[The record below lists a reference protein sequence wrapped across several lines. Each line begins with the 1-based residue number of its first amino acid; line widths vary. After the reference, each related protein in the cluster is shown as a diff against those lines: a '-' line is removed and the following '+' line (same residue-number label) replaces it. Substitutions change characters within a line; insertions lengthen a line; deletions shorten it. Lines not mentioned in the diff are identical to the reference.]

1 MTNKEEEEEKL
12 HKREAPFCKHE
23 KYCALK
29 IEVRSKQKFLVGN
42 ILIYACSLP
51 YLFLNNQITLGE
63 E

>member
-1 MTNKEEEEEKL
+1 MTNKEEEERNFTSKKL
-12 HKREAPFCKHE
+12 HFVNMRSIVLWK
-23 KYCALK
+23 LK
-29 IEVRSKQKFLVGN
+29 QGVKQKFSVGN